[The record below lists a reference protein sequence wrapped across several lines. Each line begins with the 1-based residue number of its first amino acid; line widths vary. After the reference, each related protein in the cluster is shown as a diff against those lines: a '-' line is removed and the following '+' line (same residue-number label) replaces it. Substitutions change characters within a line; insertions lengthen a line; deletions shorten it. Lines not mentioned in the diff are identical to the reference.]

1 VHRLLSPV
9 FINFQLV
16 AFCWPARVLHADLF
30 AINTRSR
37 SIRERA
43 SKRTYLTR
51 HCVQGF
57 NCSLSSL
64 TSAALVQQSLP
75 HYLSARIKCGDGRR
89 RRWRLFF
96 FSVLFELYRA
106 MFILQSE
113 MNTVHK
119 KGTVG
124 SGPRAGQAPQVA
136 VSPTHS
142 LSTLHRAPML
152 IRPPLW
158 KIEFGSESDWCVYH
172 L

>member
-1 VHRLLSPV
+1 VCTAFSRRCLSTFPTSCISLAEASIARGPV
-9 FINFQLV
+9 CNQYWLV
-16 AFCWPARVLHADLF
+16 LF
-30 AINTRSR
+30 
-37 SIRERA
+37 A
-43 SKRTYLTR
+43 SKRASAYLTR
-51 HCVQGF
+51 HCEHGF
-57 NCSLSSL
+57 NCSLGSL
-64 TSAALVQQSLP
+64 ASAALVQQSLCP
-75 HYLSARIKCGDGRR
+75 IISQRASSAETDDGGGDSFSPCCLSFI
-89 RRWRLFF
+89 
-96 FSVLFELYRA
+96 A